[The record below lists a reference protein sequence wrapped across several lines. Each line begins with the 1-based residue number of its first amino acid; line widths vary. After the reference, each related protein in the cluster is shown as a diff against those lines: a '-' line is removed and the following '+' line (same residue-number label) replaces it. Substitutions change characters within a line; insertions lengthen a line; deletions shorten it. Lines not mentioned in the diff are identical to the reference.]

1 VLHGTADA
9 APRDRSCHCP
19 PPPQVESLAKL
30 EEVKGKMKPE
40 DTVDV
45 YLSGKLLKDDD
56 DEDSVDMGKV
66 QKVADF
72 LKAANGGGV
81 AVTKL
86 NLESKRA
93 TPSCFLLPL

>member
-45 YLSGKLLKDDD
+45 NLEGELLKDDD
-56 DEDSVDMGKV
+56 RGSVDMGKV

-81 AVTKL
+81 AVADL
-86 NLESKRA
+86 NLGGKRA